1 MKTTKRTFYRVR
13 PEYKGYA
20 PEDFETL
27 EEAIERANDRNSL
40 RVAKDEK
47 YRVYKSDN
55 CTIEKV
61 EEIITEI
68 TF

>member
-13 PEYKGYA
+13 PEYSGYA

-40 RVAKDEK
+40 RVAKD
-47 YRVYKSDN
+47 
-55 CTIEKV
+55 
-61 EEIITEI
+61 
-68 TF
+68 